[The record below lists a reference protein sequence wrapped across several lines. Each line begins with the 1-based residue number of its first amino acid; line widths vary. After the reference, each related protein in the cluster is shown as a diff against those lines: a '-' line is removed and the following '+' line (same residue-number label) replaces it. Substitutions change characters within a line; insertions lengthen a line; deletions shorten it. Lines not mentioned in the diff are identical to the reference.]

1 MKIFY
6 DIKKL
11 ENELNPIYIGLMEK
25 VMQSCNAD
33 KHYSGK
39 VEITDILKPFTHI
52 TLDEKYK
59 IIAYSSYEIHGPFGS
74 AVAVNSDKEAPD
86 VYLKME
92 HCLFQRI
99 IPDVC
104 YPVNEVIFCDGT
116 PEGFYEVILL
126 NDVIWKLFKGYAEVC
141 LDNYIFSLED
151 LSKKELLFKPVEVS
165 PKYYKNYNGT
175 SKLLLLEKS
184 NDGGIDLC
192 EYSFSN
198 RTPKFWQRDKDYSH
212 IEFENG
218 RFSNNKCCCCFS
230 SKRICVCEG
239 EEQDFFG
246 EEKEYEIVN

>member
-1 MKIFY
+1 MKFFY

-25 VMQSCNAD
+25 VMRSSAAD

-74 AVAVNSDKEAPD
+74 AVAVDSDKEAPD

-116 PEGFYEVILL
+116 PEGFFEVILL
-126 NDVIWKLFKGYAEVC
+126 NEVLWKLFKGYAEVY
-141 LDNYIFSLED
+141 LNSYIFSSD
-151 LSKKELLFKPVEVS
+151 DIGDNKELLFEPLEYS
-165 PKYYKNYNGT
+165 PKYYKDYNGT
-175 SKLLLLEKS
+175 SKLLFLQHS
-184 NDGGIDLC
+184 DDHGIVLK

-198 RTPKFWQRDKDYSH
+198 NDPLFWQKDKKFSH
-212 IEFENG
+212 IEFEKD
-218 RFSNNKCCCCFS
+218 RFSDDKCCCDFWWNGV
-230 SKRICVCEG
+230 CVCEG
-239 EEQDFFG
+239 EELDYWWG
-246 EEKEYEIVN
+246 